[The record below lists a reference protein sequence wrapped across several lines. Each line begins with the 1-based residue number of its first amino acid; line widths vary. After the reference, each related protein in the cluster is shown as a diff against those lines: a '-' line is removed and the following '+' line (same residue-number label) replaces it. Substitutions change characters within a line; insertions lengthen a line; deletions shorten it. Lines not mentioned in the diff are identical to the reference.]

1 MTRVSDNGPPGQAT
15 TTRIGGGGSAH
26 LAAIGVVVVLLALVW
41 VGWSGRPAGPGAA
54 PSVPPVADA
63 SAPVRGRATSPAAT
77 VGAGR
82 APSGPGHP
90 TGTPTPG
97 EGAAPPRVHFA
108 EDVYGFTATVDGRQF
123 FAVLQETGTERFT
136 ATVRLPFR
144 RPQDAPSVQLHQ
156 LWTRAERSNY
166 AELGSWQ
173 LPLEAIDPDVR
184 RSGTVLEA
192 EVAARPQA
200 RGQALLIRRGF
211 TLQVAVDS
219 QMLFAILEVDVR
231 LLPRIARRLGED
243 GRLDP
248 AVDAGRLFVD
258 RDRTVR

>member
-1 MTRVSDNGPPGQAT
+1 MTRLSDNRPPDQPT

-41 VGWSGRPAGPGAA
+41 VGWSGRPAGPG
-54 PSVPPVADA
+54 
-63 SAPVRGRATSPAAT
+63 AAT